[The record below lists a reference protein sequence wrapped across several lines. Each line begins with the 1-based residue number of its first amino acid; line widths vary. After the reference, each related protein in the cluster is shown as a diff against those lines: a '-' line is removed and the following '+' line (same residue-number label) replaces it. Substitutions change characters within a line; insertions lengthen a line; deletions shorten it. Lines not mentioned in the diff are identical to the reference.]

1 MLNRKSLESMKS
13 VLGFNAGQVER
24 DYLQHILLLFLYRHA
39 GNWLVFKGGTA
50 LQKAYGLN
58 RFSEDLDFTS
68 IKEEG
73 LSEIA
78 NLVRVDIANFGFD
91 NEIELK
97 KNVSEVISYR
107 IKGPLY
113 DGTQKSIVVLR
124 LDISLREKIVL
135 KEDTREVVPV
145 YTDLSPYLVTM
156 MNPEEILAEK
166 IRAIMTRNKARDIF
180 DARFLIAKKIHFNIE
195 LANKKLDYYDIKF
208 EKEKFIENLTRK
220 KRIWE
225 KELKPLIG
233 YVPDFEKT
241 VDEIMNAVLEDNKM
255 SQN

>member
-1 MLNRKSLESMKS
+1 MLNRKSLESMKT
-13 VLGFNAGQVER
+13 VLGFNLGQVER
-24 DYLQHILLLFLYRHA
+24 DYLQHILLFFLYRHA

-50 LQKAYGLN
+50 LQKTFGLN

-68 IKEEG
+68 GREEG

-78 NLVRVDIANFGFD
+78 YRVGDDAANFGFY
-91 NEIELK
+91 NEVEIR

-107 IKGPLY
+107 FKGPLY
-113 DGTQKSIVVLR
+113 DGTQKSMVVLR
-124 LDISLREKIVL
+124 LDISLREQIVL
-135 KEDTREVVPV
+135 KEDIREVVPV

-180 DARFLIAKKIHFNIE
+180 DARFLIAKKIPFNIE
-195 LANKKLDYYDIKF
+195 LANKKLEYYDMKF
-208 EKEKFIENLTRK
+208 EHEAFIESLISK

-225 KELKPLIG
+225 NELKPLVG
-233 YVPDFEKT
+233 YVPDFGKT
-241 VDEIMNAVLEDNKM
+241 VDEIAILLK
-255 SQN
+255 

>member
-1 MLNRKSLESMKS
+1 MLNRKSLESMKT
-13 VLGFNAGQVER
+13 VLGFNLGQVER
-24 DYLQHILLLFLYRHA
+24 DYLQHILLLFLYRHT

-50 LQKAYGLN
+50 LQKVFGLN

-68 IKEEG
+68 GKEGG

-78 NLVRVDIANFGFD
+78 YRVRDDAANFGFY
-91 NEIELK
+91 NEVKIR

-107 IKGPLY
+107 FKGPLY
-113 DGTQKSIVVLR
+113 DGTQKSMVVLR

-135 KEDTREVVPV
+135 KEHIREVVPF

-180 DARFLIAKKIHFNIE
+180 DARFLIAKKIPFNIE
-195 LANKKLDYYDIKF
+195 LANKKLEYYDMKF
-208 EKEKFIENLTRK
+208 EKEAFIENLMSK

-225 KELKPLIG
+225 NELKPLVG
-233 YVPDFEKT
+233 YVPDFERT
-241 VDEIMNAVLEDNKM
+241 VEEILNAVKRT
-255 SQN
+255 